1 MPTAI
6 TSTYLIVWIT
16 IQYNIPK
23 FRILIFNN
31 LIGKSYIFRICSK
44 PMDLFVNML
53 MLIPGGYEWIFI
65 ILIIVVIIFGAKKI
79 PELARSFGKAT
90 SEFEKA
96 RIQAKKEIDKLHNAD
111 RVTREKLESIADTLR
126 IDYIGKD
133 DESLK
138 KDIDAAIKRGKEY
151 DI

>member
-1 MPTAI
+1 
-6 TSTYLIVWIT
+6 
-16 IQYNIPK
+16 
-23 FRILIFNN
+23 
-31 LIGKSYIFRICSK
+31 
-44 PMDLFVNML
+44 MDLFANML
-53 MLIPGGYEWIFI
+53 MLIPGGFEWIFI
-65 ILIIVVIIFGAKKI
+65 ILLIVVVIFSAKKI

-96 RIQAKKEIDKLHNAD
+96 RIHAKREIDILNDVD
-111 RVTREKLESIADTLR
+111 RLTREKLESVADTLR

-138 KDIDAAIKRGKEY
+138 KDIDAAIKKDKEY

>member
-1 MPTAI
+1 
-6 TSTYLIVWIT
+6 
-16 IQYNIPK
+16 
-23 FRILIFNN
+23 
-31 LIGKSYIFRICSK
+31 
-44 PMDLFVNML
+44 MDLFDSMIK
-53 MLIPGGYEWIFI
+53 LIPGGYEWIFI

-96 RIQAKKEIDKLHNAD
+96 RILAKKEVDKLHDVD

-138 KDIDAAIKRGKEY
+138 KDIDAAIKRDKEY

>member
-1 MPTAI
+1 
-6 TSTYLIVWIT
+6 
-16 IQYNIPK
+16 
-23 FRILIFNN
+23 
-31 LIGKSYIFRICSK
+31 
-44 PMDLFVNML
+44 MDLFASMIK
-53 MLIPGGYEWIFI
+53 LIPGGYEWIFI

-96 RIQAKKEIDKLHNAD
+96 RILAKKEVDKLHDAD
-111 RVTREKLESIADTLR
+111 RVTREKLESIADTWR

-138 KDIDAAIKRGKEY
+138 KDIDAAIKRDKEY

>member
-1 MPTAI
+1 MFL
-6 TSTYLIVWIT
+6 STV
-16 IQYNIPK
+16 
-23 FRILIFNN
+23 
-31 LIGKSYIFRICSK
+31 
-44 PMDLFVNML
+44 L

-65 ILIIVVIIFGAKKI
+65 IFVIIIVIFGAKKI

-96 RIQAKKEIDKLHNAD
+96 RIESKNELEKIKNED
-111 RVTREKLESIADTLR
+111 RLSREKLESIADTLR
-126 IDYIGKD
+126 IDYDGKD

-151 DI
+151 DL

>member
-1 MPTAI
+1 
-6 TSTYLIVWIT
+6 
-16 IQYNIPK
+16 
-23 FRILIFNN
+23 
-31 LIGKSYIFRICSK
+31 
-44 PMDLFVNML
+44 MDLFANML

-96 RIQAKKEIDKLHNAD
+96 RILAKKEVDKLHDTD

-138 KDIDAAIKRGKEY
+138 KDIDAAIKRDKEY

>member
-1 MPTAI
+1 M
-6 TSTYLIVWIT
+6 
-16 IQYNIPK
+16 
-23 FRILIFNN
+23 N
-31 LIGKSYIFRICSK
+31 LFT
-44 PMDLFVNML
+44 NML
-53 MLIPGGYEWIFI
+53 MLLPGGYEWIFI

-96 RIQAKKEIDKLHNAD
+96 RIQAKREIDKLNDVD
-111 RVTREKLESIADTLR
+111 RLTREKLESIADTLR

-138 KDIDAAIKRGKEY
+138 KDIDVALKRGKEY
-151 DI
+151 DV

>member
-1 MPTAI
+1 
-6 TSTYLIVWIT
+6 
-16 IQYNIPK
+16 
-23 FRILIFNN
+23 
-31 LIGKSYIFRICSK
+31 
-44 PMDLFVNML
+44 ML

-96 RIQAKKEIDKLHNAD
+96 RILAKKEVDKLHDTD

-138 KDIDAAIKRGKEY
+138 KDIDAAIKREKDY